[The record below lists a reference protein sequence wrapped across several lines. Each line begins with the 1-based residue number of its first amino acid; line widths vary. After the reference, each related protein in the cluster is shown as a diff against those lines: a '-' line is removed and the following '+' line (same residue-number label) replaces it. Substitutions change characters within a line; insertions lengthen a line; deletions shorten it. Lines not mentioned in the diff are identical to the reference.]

1 MSRLIPRLTIPLTQL
16 RSRLTEALEAT
27 VQRENRVIITRHGKQ
42 IAALV
47 TMDEL
52 DLIWRDEDYTLYGPI
67 NPATGHR
74 HGAAW
79 VKATGWKRPLAE
91 AEATTQDPDLQDLMR
106 RYGMQTEED
115 DTPAKP
121 PVDFEQME
129 ADFHA
134 RCAAVDA
141 RQEERKKAQ
150 EGSEGSLES
159 VEGEESV
166 ASDEAVKRRWGWF
179 GRRGASGN

>member
-1 MSRLIPRLTIPLTQL
+1 MSRLLPRLIIPLTQL
-16 RSRLTEALEAT
+16 RSRLTEALDAT
-27 VQRENRVIITRHGKQ
+27 VQRQNRVILTRHGKQ

-47 TMDEL
+47 TIDEL

-67 NPATGHR
+67 NPDTGRR

-91 AEATTQDPDLQDLMR
+91 EEATTQDPDLQDLMR
-106 RYGMQTEED
+106 RYGMQTEAD

-121 PVDFEQME
+121 PIDFEQME

-134 RCAAVDA
+134 RCAAFDA
-141 RQEERKKAQ
+141 QQEERKKAQ
-150 EGSEGSLES
+150 ERGEGALAD
-159 VEGEESV
+159 EEDVNSDT
-166 ASDEAVKRRWGWF
+166 SDEPVMRRWWGF
-179 GRRGASGN
+179 GRARG

>member
-1 MSRLIPRLTIPLTQL
+1 MSRLIPRLTIPMTEL
-16 RSRLTEALEAT
+16 RSRLTEALDAT

-52 DLIWRDEDYTLYGPI
+52 DLIWRDEDYELYGPI
-67 NPATGHR
+67 DPATGHR

-91 AEATTQDPDLQDLMR
+91 AEATTQDPALQDLMQ
-106 RYGMQTEED
+106 RYGMQTET

-121 PVDFEQME
+121 PIDFDQME

-134 RCAAVDA
+134 RCAAFDA
-141 RQEERKKAQ
+141 RQEERKRAQ
-150 EGSEGSLES
+150 EGSEGSLEN
-159 VEGEESV
+159 VEGEECVESGGT
-166 ASDEAVKRRWGWF
+166 VKRRWWRF
-179 GRRGASGN
+179 GRG

>member
-1 MSRLIPRLTIPLTQL
+1 MSRLLPRLTIPLTQL

-79 VKATGWKRPLAE
+79 VKATGWKRPLSE
-91 AEATTQDPDLQDLMR
+91 AEASAKNAPLQDLMQ

-134 RCAAVDA
+134 HCAAVDA
-141 RQEERKKAQ
+141 ELAKRREVS
-150 EGSEGSLES
+150 EGSEGSPEN
-159 VEGEESV
+159 VEGEARGESGGT
-166 ASDEAVKRRWGWF
+166 AKRRWWGF
-179 GRRGASGN
+179 GRG

>member
-1 MSRLIPRLTIPLTQL
+1 MSRLIPRLIIPLTQL

-27 VQRENRVIITRHGKQ
+27 VQHENRVIITRHGKQ

-67 NPATGHR
+67 NPETGRR

-91 AEATTQDPDLQDLMR
+91 EETTTQDPARQDLMQQ
-106 RYGMQTEED
+106 YEAWKEKD
-115 DTPAKP
+115 PAPPANP
-121 PVDFEQME
+121 PVDYEQME

-134 RCAAVDA
+134 RCAAFDA
-141 RQEERKKAQ
+141 KLEKWQADQEEGERR
-150 EGSEGSLES
+150 LES
-159 VEGEESV
+159 AEAEEPV
-166 ASDEAVKRRWGWF
+166 ASGGAVKRRWWGL
-179 GRRGASGN
+179 GRAGG

>member
-1 MSRLIPRLTIPLTQL
+1 MSRLLPRLIIPLTQL
-16 RSRLTEALEAT
+16 RSRLTEALDAT
-27 VQRENRVIITRHGKQ
+27 VQRQNRVILTRHGKQ
-42 IAALV
+42 TAALV

-67 NPATGHR
+67 NPDTGRR

-91 AEATTQDPDLQDLMR
+91 AEASAESDPLQDLMQ
-106 RYGMQTEED
+106 RYGVQTEP

-121 PVDFEQME
+121 PIDFEQME

-134 RCAAVDA
+134 RCAAFDA
-141 RQEERKKAQ
+141 KH
-150 EGSEGSLES
+150 GPH
-159 VEGEESV
+159 
-166 ASDEAVKRRWGWF
+166 RRLTNA
-179 GRRGASGN
+179 RHY